1 MTDIFYY
8 DITNDLAVTWDDL
21 IFDLK
26 HVRNYSSLCYQSDY
40 YGVFRQIVLS
50 VLLDKNIT
58 LLDPGFTQQE
68 ISRLTGNIIPDEID
82 NIAEAFEI
90 TNCKTKEDLLSL
102 LKRNHQNWSITLFT
116 SGTTGLPKSVG
127 HSFGAITRYVKCND
141 KNKSDVWGFA
151 YNPASMAGLQV
162 FFQALLN
169 GNTIIRLYGVPQN
182 LLLKAVREAGITHIS
197 STPSFYRLLLPN
209 TEQFHKVRRITSG
222 GEKFDTNTA
231 EQLKAIFPNAK
242 ITNIYAST
250 EAGTLL
256 ASEGN
261 IFSIK
266 PDLKGLIKIEDD
278 ELLVHKKLMGHT
290 NIKIDEWYHTGDIV
304 EILSGDPLKFQFVSR
319 RNDLINVGGYKVNPY
334 EVEEIIREI
343 EGVREVK
350 VYGRKSSLLGNVVC
364 CDIVRNNT
372 ILEEPDVR
380 RYLDGKIQ
388 EYKIPRMITFVNEI
402 ITTRTGKIKRN

>member
-1 MTDIFYY
+1 MKDIFYY
-8 DITNDLAVTWDDL
+8 DITNNLTVTWADL

-26 HVRNYSSLCYQSDY
+26 RVENYSNFCYQSDY
-40 YGVFRQIVLS
+40 YGVFKQIVLS

-68 ISRLTGNIIPDEID
+68 ISRLTGNIIPDEIE
-82 NIAEAFEI
+82 NISEEFELED
-90 TNCKTKEDLLSL
+90 CKTKGDLLSL
-102 LKRNHQNWSITLFT
+102 LKKNHQNWTITLFT

-127 HSFGAITRYVKCND
+127 HSFSSITRFVKCSD

-169 GNTIIRLYGVPQN
+169 GNTIIRLYGVSQN
-182 LLLKAVREAGITHIS
+182 LLLKTVRESGITHIS

-209 TEQFHKVRRITSG
+209 TEQFHEVRRITSG

-266 PDLKGLIKIEDD
+266 PDLKGLIKIEDG

-290 NIKIDEWYHTGDIV
+290 NINIDEWYHTGDIV
-304 EILSGDPLKFQFVSR
+304 EIISGDPLKFQFVSR

-380 RYLDGKIQ
+380 RYLNGKIQ

-402 ITTRTGKIKRN
+402 ITTRTGKIKRS